1 MPKQDALNESGLK
14 KSGLP
19 GLVEVSRYFNEVA
32 AHLVEGVKRRG
43 ELVSATKRTVTR
55 KRGLVM
61 GLWIIS
67 CAIVFASVLVAPPA
81 RGGHS
86 QNRSSGGRWSPS
98 AAQPVES
105 AGEIVLT
112 FTAHEQGR
120 VGYSTRDDCATYP
133 WESQECGR
141 PMARAS
147 EDFGAVKGEWIF
159 TEAGSRAIRIPILDD
174 DLDEADFET
183 LFVGASFYNDLG
195 QQTTWDMATIRI
207 EDDDPRPD
215 SDDPSSSSGSSLPVE
230 SSSQA
235 GTGGATPPPQTE
247 TGPTEV
253 SRPDRDAAST
263 ELRPGPG
270 FELIGSGLV
279 SGQAARAR
287 LPEDKGGITK
297 TVFLLLAAVIVS
309 GGGAWIWRRR
319 SSW

>member
-1 MPKQDALNESGLK
+1 M
-14 KSGLP
+14 
-19 GLVEVSRYFNEVA
+19 
-32 AHLVEGVKRRG
+32 
-43 ELVSATKRTVTR
+43 SATKRTVTR

-81 RGGHS
+81 NGSHD
-86 QNRSSGGRWSPS
+86 QNRSSGGRWSPT

-120 VGYSTRDDCATYP
+120 VGYQSRNECPTYP
-133 WESQECGR
+133 WDPQECGP

-147 EDFGAVKGEWIF
+147 EDYGAVKGEWIF

-183 LFVGASFYNDLG
+183 FFVDASFYNDLG
-195 QQTTWDMATIRI
+195 QQTTWDSASIRI
-207 EDDDPRPD
+207 VD
-215 SDDPSSSSGSSLPVE
+215 DDPSSSSGSSSPAL
-230 SSSQA
+230 SSDQTGTGSQA
-235 GTGGATPPPQTE
+235 GTGGATTQPDTE
-247 TGPTEV
+247 TRPMEVSEV

-270 FELIGSGLV
+270 FELIGSDLV
-279 SGQAARAR
+279 SGPAASAR
-287 LPEDKGGITK
+287 LPEDKRGITK
-297 TVFLLLAAVIVS
+297 TVFLMLATVIVT

-319 SSW
+319 TSW